1 MCTCKIIPDIVLEE
15 LKKEGQVILPRGNNA
30 EDEAFRRRRA
40 AALLAE
46 PKDPLTRALG
56 MSNRK
61 IYNSN
66 HTTTQRLH
74 LVRSE
79 GGAATGDVDDDKA
92 YDNAGWVRKYYLNE
106 LGWHS
111 IDDHGMDMIF
121 NVHYGN
127 QFNNAFWDGDDM
139 TFGDG
144 DGTNFIGFARAL
156 DVTGHELTHGVVQY
170 TARLIYDGQPG
181 ALNEHMADVFGT
193 VIKQYAK
200 GQNEHTANWLMGDEI
215 MGPTLAGRAIR
226 SMKDPGSGIAL
237 SAQPDNMS
245 HYYTGSADDHGV
257 HINSGIP
264 NKAFYLVAMSIGTF
278 RASKLW
284 FAALRRLK
292 AKSNFK
298 DLYNAVKASIPALV
312 AAHTVPATTAAAVE
326 TAFHTVGIV

>member
-1 MCTCKIIPDIVLEE
+1 V
-15 LKKEGQVILPRGNNA
+15 
-30 EDEAFRRRRA
+30 
-40 AALLAE
+40 
-46 PKDPLTRALG
+46 
-56 MSNRK
+56 
-61 IYNSN
+61 
-66 HTTTQRLH
+66 H
-74 LVRSE
+74 LVRAE
-79 GGAATGDVDDDKA
+79 GGAATGDVDQDKA

-111 IDDHGMDMIF
+111 IDDNGMNMLF
-121 NVHYGN
+121 NVHYGSG
-127 QFNNAFWDGDDM
+127 FNNAFWDGDDM

-170 TARLIYDGQPG
+170 TARLVYDAQPG

-193 VIKQYAK
+193 IIKQYAK

-215 MGPTLAGRAIR
+215 MGPTFHGRAIR
-226 SMKDPGSGIAL
+226 SLKDPGSAVAL

-245 HYYTGSADDHGV
+245 HFYTGSSDNHGV

-278 RASKLW
+278 KAGKLW
-284 FAALRRLK
+284 FAALRRLQP
-292 AKSNFK
+292 KSSFK
-298 DLYNAVKASIPALV
+298 DLYTALIASVPALV
-312 AAHTVPATTAAAVE
+312 ASHTVPVTTVAAIK